1 MWVSERPLWPLN
13 GTWVGQSETR
23 VRGPSEEAT
32 VITELDDEAQAREV
46 AMAPREDGRV

>member
-23 VRGPSEEAT
+23 VGGQEEAT
-32 VITELDDEAQAREV
+32 VITELEDEAQAREV